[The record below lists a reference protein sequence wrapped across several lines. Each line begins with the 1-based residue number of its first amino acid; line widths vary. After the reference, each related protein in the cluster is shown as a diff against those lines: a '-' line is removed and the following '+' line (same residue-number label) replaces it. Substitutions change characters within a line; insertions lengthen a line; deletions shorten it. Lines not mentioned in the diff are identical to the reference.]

1 MQPVRPCES
10 VESSETPAENRATT
24 SFKSS
29 YLAACQVNGA
39 SIRLSLHE
47 PGEIE
52 LGDEGAGETLCL
64 GGAYVDEILS
74 LLRGGCRGG
83 DGGWLSRFHA
93 HLHTTRGAEEEEE
106 ETMRR

>member
-1 MQPVRPCES
+1 V
-10 VESSETPAENRATT
+10 
-24 SFKSS
+24 F
-29 YLAACQVNGA
+29 
-39 SIRLSLHE
+39 
-47 PGEIE
+47 
-52 LGDEGAGETLCL
+52 